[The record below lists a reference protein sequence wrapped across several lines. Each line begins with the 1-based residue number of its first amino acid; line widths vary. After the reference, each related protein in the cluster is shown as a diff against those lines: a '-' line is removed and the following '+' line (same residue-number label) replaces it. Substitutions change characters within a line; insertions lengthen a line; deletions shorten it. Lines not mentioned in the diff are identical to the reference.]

1 MTDPDNATQ
10 RAGNRRRFRRRPM
23 RSLVRISTIDPE
35 LDPESGR
42 FFFRTSH
49 ETSADFSLGGLSL
62 RTQDPMRTGRR
73 VLIEVDGP
81 DGGAIEAVGRIAWVR
96 VDPRNRG
103 EGWIGVGVEFLGGQ
117 THALSKLDAAL
128 DETR

>member
-1 MTDPDNATQ
+1 MTDPEHAAQHT
-10 RAGNRRRFRRRPM
+10 GNRRRYRRRPM
-23 RSLVRISTIDPE
+23 HGVVRISTIDPE

-49 ETSADFSLGGLSL
+49 ETSVDFSLGGLAL

-73 VLIEVDGP
+73 VLVEVDNP
-81 DGGAIEAVGRIAWVR
+81 DGGAVEAVGRIAWVR

-117 THALSKLDAAL
+117 SGALAQLDACL
-128 DETR
+128 DDSR